1 MHVVCQLPMIT
12 DLRNPNL
19 RARHWDKIE
28 QVLKYKFTEEDP
40 MTLGKLEEMDAF
52 EHNEEIQEV
61 SSQASSEAGLEIIL
75 KKVRGFVWRRV
86 IFANFDLANNNWS
99 LVLIWTAADMPND
112 INLITYLI

>member
-19 RARHWDKIE
+19 RARHLDKIE

-61 SSQASSEAGLEIIL
+61 SSQASSEAGLETIL
-75 KKVRGFVWRRV
+75 KKVYGHLF
-86 IFANFDLANNNWS
+86 
-99 LVLIWTAADMPND
+99 
-112 INLITYLI
+112 